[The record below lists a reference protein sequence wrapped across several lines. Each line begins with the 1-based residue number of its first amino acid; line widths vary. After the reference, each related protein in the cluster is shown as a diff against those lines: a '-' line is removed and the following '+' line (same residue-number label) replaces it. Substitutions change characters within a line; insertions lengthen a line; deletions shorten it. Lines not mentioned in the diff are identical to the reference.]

1 MEGFEECKNLFNN
14 KNITDL
20 CQCLKNYTDD
30 IEYFSLYY
38 INHCKFGDKPYLI
51 WPILIIILLLCF
63 YFISTTGNDY
73 LAETLGIISDKLKLS
88 QNLAGLTLLALGNT
102 APDVIVAIVSG
113 EDSDQ
118 GLTYSLSSIL
128 GGGSMV
134 FGFVLSF
141 VIFLG
146 KEVTISGVTFI
157 RDLTTYLL
165 VVSFVLIIG
174 LTYQKMNI
182 FIAIVIFGFYVLY
195 VVVCIFMES
204 KTKEKN
210 EKSENLSL
218 GVNDEDNNSSNS
230 DEENDDKKEKFKLE
244 IFDEKDAKENN
255 EYEIKKEE
263 GDKENNK
270 VEIKESDQNEIK
282 QDNNEDNKNNILYN
296 EDNEVNDNNEIIE
309 KPIRKS
315 YVNERTGSLI
325 NDEGQRVTGFRAL
338 DILKELKEEEGNKK
352 FNLNEIIDA
361 TYYGKVYSQNE
372 KAYKGMYS
380 EMVKKN
386 SNKYNYAIMRYY
398 YLTKTSKWS
407 EKSLF
412 EKIVYVLI
420 DYIFDLIRN
429 LSIPPFENKRYNKTI
444 FICLPITIPL
454 FITLFFQNS
463 MFPLYKET
471 PYCWFVL
478 TYYIIAVGLAV
489 LINFTTYRTNL
500 PKCEWLLL
508 ISSFIMSLLW
518 VMVASNILIQM
529 IDDAKLLL
537 PFEIN
542 EFFLA
547 MTILSVGNSV
557 PDFIVNCSLAKQG
570 YAEMALSG
578 CVGAPIFGMSV
589 GFGLSLILRFLKSE
603 KIFASTDF
611 NLANGSTRSIVVLI
625 AMTGIILNL
634 LQNMILGFLKKFI
647 IKRPSSY
654 IGFTIFFLYIVGI
667 TIASFVIKDKVV

>member
-1 MEGFEECKNLFNN
+1 MDGFAECKNLLNN
-14 KNITDL
+14 KTITDI
-20 CQCLKNYTDD
+20 CTCLRNYTDD

-38 INHCKFGDKPYLI
+38 INHCKFGNKPWLI

-73 LAETLGIISDKLKLS
+73 LAETLGIISEKLKLS

-146 KEVTISGVTFI
+146 KEVSISGVTFI

-174 LTYQKMNI
+174 LTYKNMNI
-182 FIAIVIFGFYVLY
+182 FIALVIFGFYVLY
-195 VVVCIFMES
+195 VVVCVFMES

-210 EKSENLSL
+210 EKSEDLSL
-218 GVNDEDNNSSNS
+218 GINEGDNNSSNS
-230 DEENDDKKEKFKLE
+230 DEEDDDKKEKFKLE
-244 IFDEKDAKENN
+244 IFDEKEAKENN
-255 EYEIKKEE
+255 EYEIKKEA

-270 VEIKESDQNEIK
+270 VEIKENDKKEIK
-282 QDNNEDNKNNILYN
+282 QDNNEDNIDNFLYN
-296 EDNEVNDNNEIIE
+296 EDNNNNNNENIE
-309 KPIRKS
+309 KENRKS
-315 YVNERTGSLI
+315 HINEKTGNII
-325 NDEGQRVTGFRAL
+325 NDEGQRVTGFRA
-338 DILKELKEEEGNKK
+338 INILKEEEGNKK
-352 FNLNEIIDA
+352 LNLSEIIDA
-361 TYYGKVYSQNE
+361 TYYGKVFSQNE

-398 YLTKTSKWS
+398 YLTKSSKWS

-412 EKIVYVLI
+412 EKIIYVLI

-454 FITLFFQNS
+454 FITLFFQHS
-463 MFPLYKET
+463 MFPLYRET
-471 PYCWFVL
+471 PYCWIVL
-478 TYYIIAVGLAV
+478 TYYIIAIGLAV

-542 EFFLA
+542 ESFLA

-589 GFGLSLILRFLKSE
+589 GFGLSLILRFLRSE
-603 KIFASTDF
+603 KILEPADF
-611 NLANGSTRSIVVLI
+611 DLANGSTRSIVVLI
-625 AMTGIILNL
+625 AITGIILNL
-634 LQNMILGFLKKFI
+634 LQNMILGYFKKFT

-667 TIASFVIKDKVV
+667 TIASFVYKE